1 MIKIV
6 EGLDE
11 RILGTMG
18 IVTPDSKAIMCN
30 NILVGIIDYRVNRDY
45 IKIMYINISDE
56 YRRQGIAGKVIE
68 MLKEQNKGKY
78 MYGDALPG
86 TAIRFW
92 ESMGAEFDEDEDDYL
107 TPFHIKC

>member
-1 MIKIV
+1 MVKIV

-18 IVTPDSKAIMCN
+18 IVTPDSKAIMCD
-30 NILVGIIDYRVNRDY
+30 NILVGIIDYRINQEC
-45 IKIMYINISDE
+45 IKIMYINICDE
-56 YRRQGIAGKVIE
+56 HRRQGIARKVIE

-86 TAIRFW
+86 TAVRFW
-92 ESMGAEFDEDEDDYL
+92 ESLGAEFDEDEDDYL
-107 TPFHIKC
+107 TPFHIEC